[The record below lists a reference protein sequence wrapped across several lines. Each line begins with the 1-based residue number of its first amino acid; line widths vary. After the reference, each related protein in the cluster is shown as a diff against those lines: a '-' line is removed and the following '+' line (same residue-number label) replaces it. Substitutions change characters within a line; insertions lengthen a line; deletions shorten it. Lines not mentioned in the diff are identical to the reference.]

1 MRKVR
6 PGQSEIGIGTN
17 GGRTT
22 PISRERQK
30 IWEAS
35 GHVLDISQTY
45 PLD

>member
-6 PGQSEIGIGTN
+6 PGQSEIGIG
-17 GGRTT
+17 TT